1 MMSDENCSW
10 NRWKSSLERERYL
23 DTNEKL
29 ETPKVKSLNTFFHL
43 YIQKSFSIWR
53 IYKYMQSYSCWWGD
67 LTNGKKFKIRTL
79 SFVILC
85 EKVLSNDHSLGK
97 FVVINQ
103 WTFIEWFEKIC
114 YIQLYIWFIGFTL
127 DLDPEITLIWYSRIN
142 QMDLS

>member
-1 MMSDENCSW
+1 MKTWVWQGGVNEWCPMKNCSW

-29 ETPKVKSLNTFFHL
+29 ENSKEKSLNTFFHL

-53 IYKYMQSYSCWWGD
+53 IYKSKQSYSCWWGD
-67 LTNGKKFKIRTL
+67 FTNGKKFTIRTL

-114 YIQLYIWFIGFTL
+114 YIQLYIWFIG
-127 DLDPEITLIWYSRIN
+127 ITLFIWRFCWR
-142 QMDLS
+142 